1 MGITFHYL
9 DKGTSVV
16 MEAILLIWTCMQIA
30 KQFKATLESG
40 VGNEYARL
48 HLEALKREMLASEI
62 DKDFIT

>member
-1 MGITFHYL
+1 
-9 DKGTSVV
+9 
-16 MEAILLIWTCMQIA
+16 MQIA

-48 HLEALKREMLASEI
+48 HLEALKRDMLASEA